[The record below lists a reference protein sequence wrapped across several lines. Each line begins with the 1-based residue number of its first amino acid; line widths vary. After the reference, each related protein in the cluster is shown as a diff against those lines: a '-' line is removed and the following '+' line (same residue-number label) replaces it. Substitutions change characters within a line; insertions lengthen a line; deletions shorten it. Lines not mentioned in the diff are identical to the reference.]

1 MILDFVFDLE
11 TSDPDDIFAL
21 CILATHPSA
30 NLVAVTVHPGGRD
43 QVALV
48 RHILKKLDRRS
59 IPVGA
64 DMPTKKAS
72 RVSAFHYDW
81 LRGENVGR
89 LGWPDGSAVEVLKT
103 VLESHHGHLH
113 LVTGAAL
120 TNIANTS
127 HASPSDSSF
136 FFAEWTGQ
144 GGFAGDSVVPPEYRL
159 PKFAGKETCPTFNL
173 GGDYR
178 AALELLRTEK
188 PHIPKRRLVPKNVCH
203 GIFYNPEVDARIPRG
218 HYPGL
223 DLLKDG
229 MAYYFKGHPGGKAL
243 HDVIAA
249 VVAIEPSM
257 GTWVPVELYRTPR
270 GEWGS
275 RKVEPSPEA
284 VEIMVALDLPRFER
298 VLTGVGVYISLGMGV
313 YNPRGLE
320 RLEVRR

>member
-1 MILDFVFDLE
+1 MILDFILDLE

-21 CILATHPSA
+21 CILATHPSS

-43 QVALV
+43 QVGIVKHVL
-48 RHILKKLDRRS
+48 RRLGRDS
-59 IPVGA
+59 VPVGA
-64 DMPTKKAS
+64 GNPTKEAS
-72 RVSAFHYDW
+72 RVSTFHYDW
-81 LRGENVGR
+81 LGRVGKDS
-89 LGWPDGSAVEVLKT
+89 PDGTAVGVLKT
-103 VLESHHGHLH
+103 VLASHHGHLH

-127 HASPSDSSF
+127 HESPSDSSF

-144 GGFAGDSVVPPEYRL
+144 GGFAGDSVVPPEHRL
-159 PKFAGKETCPTFNL
+159 PKFTGKETCQTFNL

-188 PHIPKRRLVPKNVCH
+188 PHIPVRRLVPKNVCH
-203 GIFYNPEVDARIPRG
+203 GIFYSPEVDARIPRG

-229 MAYYFKGHPGGKAL
+229 MAHYFKKHPGGKAL

-275 RKVEPSPEA
+275 RKVDPSPEA

-298 VLTGVGVYISLGMGV
+298 VLAGVGVYIGLGMGV